1 MKIAYIAHPISGDVE
16 GNIKKVLQIV
26 REVCINE
33 SNVMPYAAYIV
44 DCMALDD
51 SIPEERTRGIK
62 NDIAIFKKKG
72 FLDEVRLYGNRISYG
87 MKCEIEL
94 ARSEGIPIIAMTE
107 ETKLDLGS
115 L

>member
-1 MKIAYIAHPISGDVE
+1 MRIIYLAHPISGDVE
-16 GNIKKVLQIV
+16 GNIKKILKIV
-26 REVCINE
+26 RDINLTE
-33 SNVMPYAAYIV
+33 PDVFPFAHYLV
-44 DCMALDD
+44 DCQALDD
-51 SIPEERTRGIK
+51 TVPKERARGIK
-62 NDIAIFKKKG
+62 NDIAIFQKKG

-94 ARSEGIPIIAMTE
+94 ARANNIPIIAMTE